1 MEEDLQRIH
10 LKILVDAPA
19 GLSLDPFLAI
29 FGRWRHDKN
38 HPAEWVDL
46 ADYAHMA
53 KGPGVMLGGKQCN
66 FCVSTDDPGL
76 GLLYAGKKDFEGPVE
91 NRVLEAFRRCIRLS
105 QALAAEP
112 QFPPEMTLNTQSWE
126 LFINDRLQFPNTDA
140 TDRLLRT
147 PIQAALDELFGAGDY
162 AMTRDTDNKRRY
174 AFSIRAEKPETLN
187 TLLGRADGFVQR
199 YEAQKA
205 AEEQARKGQEKSS
218 RWF

>member
-10 LKILVDAPA
+10 LKILADAPA

-53 KGPGVMLGGKQCN
+53 KGPGIMLGGKQCN

-112 QFPPEMTLNTQSWE
+112 EFPPEMTLNTKSWE

-140 TDRLLRT
+140 TDRLLRA

-187 TLLGRADGFVQR
+187 TLLDRADGFVQR

-205 AEEQARKGQEKSS
+205 AEEQARKEKKSS